1 MNTTC
6 LVHHDGVKAI
16 ETVEGKLDPR
26 APFRQRLA
34 GETALL
40 VLSVWV
46 GSHRLLRRV
55 IAT

>member
-16 ETVEGKLDPR
+16 ETVEGKLETS
-26 APFRQRLA
+26 APFRHRLA

-40 VLSVWV
+40 LLSVWL